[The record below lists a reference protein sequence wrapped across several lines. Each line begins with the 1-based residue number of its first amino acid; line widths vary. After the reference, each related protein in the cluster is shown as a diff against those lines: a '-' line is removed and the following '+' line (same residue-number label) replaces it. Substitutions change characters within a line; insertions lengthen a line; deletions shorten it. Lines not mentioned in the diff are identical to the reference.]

1 MKLTSK
7 GRYAVMA
14 LVDLA
19 RFNNINPV
27 SLRDISL
34 RQGISLDYL
43 EQIFS
48 KLRKKEIVQSVRG
61 TQGGYILNKKA
72 KEIKLT
78 NIFDAVDEKVKT
90 VQCKKDSKK
99 GCNGK
104 ATKCLTH
111 NLWDEL
117 ENHINN
123 FFDEKS
129 LEDLVKDN
137 LKEEFKMDTREKDI
151 EKLKDYKY
159 GFTTDIENIRAPKG
173 LNEDVIKFISNIKK
187 EPKWML
193 DFRLKAFERF
203 KQLKEPNWQKPK
215 YPKIDYQDLY
225 YYSAPK
231 SMKDKPKSLD
241 ELDPKLLE
249 TYKKLGIPLQEQARL
264 NGIAVDAVFD
274 SVSVAT
280 TFKGELTKHGII
292 FCSMSEAIQKH
303 PELVKKYLGTVIP
316 TTDHF
321 FATLNSAVFT
331 DGSFVYIP
339 EGVRCPMELINLF

>member
-19 RFNNINPV
+19 RFNTVNPV

-61 TQGGYILNKKA
+61 TQGGYILKKKT

-104 ATKCLTH
+104 ATKCITH

-117 ENHINN
+117 ENHINT
-123 FFDEKS
+123 FFEKKS
-129 LEDLVKDN
+129 LEDLIKN
-137 LKEEFKMDTREKDI
+137 NEERRT
-151 EKLKDYKY
+151 
-159 GFTTDIENIRAPKG
+159 
-173 LNEDVIKFISNIKK
+173 
-187 EPKWML
+187 
-193 DFRLKAFERF
+193 
-203 KQLKEPNWQKPK
+203 
-215 YPKIDYQDLY
+215 
-225 YYSAPK
+225 
-231 SMKDKPKSLD
+231 
-241 ELDPKLLE
+241 
-249 TYKKLGIPLQEQARL
+249 
-264 NGIAVDAVFD
+264 
-274 SVSVAT
+274 
-280 TFKGELTKHGII
+280 
-292 FCSMSEAIQKH
+292 
-303 PELVKKYLGTVIP
+303 
-316 TTDHF
+316 
-321 FATLNSAVFT
+321 
-331 DGSFVYIP
+331 
-339 EGVRCPMELINLF
+339 